1 MANKKILRLVQ
12 TALLT
17 AIIVVMAFTP
27 LGYLKTAGLEITF
40 IMIPVVIGAILLGPT
55 TGAVLGGIFGITS
68 FIQCFGMS
76 AFGAVLLGI
85 NPIFTFIV
93 CVIPRIL
100 TGWLCSLI
108 FQSIKKI
115 DHTKF
120 VSFGVA
126 SLAGPLLN
134 TILFMSTLLLF
145 FYQSDFIQSIAQKF
159 GTDNIFAFVLAFV
172 GLNGLIET
180 VVCFVLGTAITK
192 ALNRYFKTNL

>member
-1 MANKKILRLVQ
+1 M
-12 TALLT
+12 
-17 AIIVVMAFTP
+17 
-27 LGYLKTAGLEITF
+27 
-40 IMIPVVIGAILLGPT
+40 
-55 TGAVLGGIFGITS
+55 
-68 FIQCFGMS
+68 
-76 AFGAVLLGI
+76 LLGI

-100 TGWLCSLI
+100 TGWLCGLI

-159 GTDNIFAFVLAFV
+159 GTDNIFAFVPAFV